1 MSRFYKYKQSGF
13 TLVEVLVALMI
24 GAIVL
29 AAAATMA
36 DALACGKETCDQMS
50 RSSAYLMQ
58 IQTRL
63 SDLIMRA
70 NKAEINLEK
79 NLLTLGYDTDGDSS
93 TMEKAVTVSKNGLS
107 EIITITE
114 NSIDTNYV
122 YQLKNQAGQYQNV
135 QGNVQFEYDGNKL
148 VTVKFDLTE
157 NNVPQTYQVCAALR
171 GK

>member
-70 NKAEINLEK
+70 NKATINPDG
-79 NLLTLGYDTDGDSS
+79 NLALGYDTDGDGL
-93 TMEKAVTVSKNGLS
+93 TNKEVIVSKDALS
-107 EIITITE
+107 KIITIKEDGT
-114 NSIDTNYV
+114 DTVYT
-122 YQLKNQAGQYQNV
+122 YQLKNQAGLYQNV
-135 QGNVQFEYDGNKL
+135 QSDVQFVVEGKL